1 MTFGSLFAGVGGIDL
16 GLERA
21 GLECKWQV
29 EHDGYALKVL
39 EKHWPTVPKYRDVRY
54 FLGGKRWRAV
64 RSAWSVDC
72 IAGGFP
78 CIDISNAG
86 KRAGITGKQSGLWS
100 EYARIVRLLRPRF
113 VFVENV
119 PALTI
124 RGLGTVV
131 GDLAALGYDSEWAC
145 IPAAAVG
152 APHPRWRLFLV
163 ADRGAG
169 DPSIRGDNGDA
180 DGHEH
185 KGHSSARQENRATAE
200 SRVRDAPDAESIGR
214 GAWRPEQQGQ
224 QGRRHIEQL
233 RGQDDAPDAT
243 GSGCP
248 AGAGLRI
255 DGEPSGRR
263 QSAGCDQGDARHAAG
278 RIWQRSRW
286 LEFAAFCESQGRL
299 FWPNFI
305 ADVRGISDGLPHQL
319 DGTPEPLKAGVANRV
334 DRLRC
339 LGNAVLPQLAEW
351 IGWRIMEMAR

>member
-29 EHDGYALKVL
+29 EHDPYALRIL
-39 EKHWPTVPKYRDVRY
+39 EKHWPQTARYRDVRY
-54 FLGGKRWRAV
+54 FLGGRRWRSV

-78 CIDISNAG
+78 CQGVSNAG
-86 KRAGITGKQSGLWS
+86 KRLGLADPRSGLWS

-124 RGLGTVV
+124 RGMGTVV

-169 DPSIRGDNGDA
+169 GPSVRGDG
-180 DGHEH
+180 
-185 KGHSSARQENRATAE
+185 
-200 SRVRDAPDAESIGR
+200 DAPDAASIGR
-214 GAWRPEQQGQ
+214 VAWRTEQQRQ

-233 RGQDDAPDAT
+233 RGQD
-243 GSGCP
+243 
-248 AGAGLRI
+248 
-255 DGEPSGRR
+255 
-263 QSAGCDQGDARHAAG
+263 DARHAAG

-319 DGTPEPLKAGVANRV
+319 DGTPEPLKAGVANRI